1 MDLIAQTLAD
11 GLVLGGIDALAAVG
25 FSLIFG
31 VLHVINLSHGVLV
44 LLGAYLALIFSEAL
58 HIDPLLCIP
67 AVMAVLFCIGY
78 VYQRFLIQ
86 HAVDR
91 ASVNSMLLTF
101 GVALMLQNVMIWLF
115 SPDMKNITPSYA
127 FNSFKIG
134 PVNFDA
140 VRVSALIASLV
151 LLSLL
156 AAFLRYSPM
165 GRVIRATAQQTMAA
179 RLCGVNVR
187 HVYALTFAVSAAFAG
202 AAGIVIGIILP
213 FSPNDEGTWTLN
225 AFVVVVLGGVGS
237 PAGAL
242 IGGLLL
248 GLVST
253 LTAQYIGPAFPN
265 VTMFLLLVLLL
276 LVRPHGLL
284 GNAFARLAMRQNP
297 TLIAAVVVAGRRAAG
312 RRPPVPAA
320 VLRARRP
327 ADALFRRPRPRLG
340 DPRRLRGL
348 CELRPF
354 GLHRH
359 RRLRGR
365 PGREPVSPAC
375 RRPCCCRSAS
385 SPAALCCADPV
396 GGDRLS
402 DPAAARHLLRHR
414 HAGRQPCR
422 RRGHQQHRLLP
433 GRDGPQLPADRAGQ
447 RGSGRSSSTSCSSP
461 ARS

>member
-11 GLVLGGIDALAAVG
+11 GLVLGGIYALAAVG

-31 VLHVINLSHGVLV
+31 VLHVINLSHGILV
-44 LLGAYLALIFSEAL
+44 LLGAYLALILSQAL

-67 AVMAVLFCIGY
+67 LVMAALFCIGY
-78 VYQRFLIQ
+78 CYQRLLIQ

-127 FNSFKIG
+127 FDSFKIG

-140 VRVSALIASLV
+140 VRVSALIASLI

-156 AAFLRYSPM
+156 AAFLRYSAM
-165 GRVIRATAQQTMAA
+165 GRVIRATAQQTLAA

-265 VTMFLLLVLLL
+265 VTMFLLLVFLL

-284 GNAFARLAMRQNP
+284 GNAF
-297 TLIAAVVVAGRRAAG
+297 
-312 RRPPVPAA
+312 
-320 VLRARRP
+320 
-327 ADALFRRPRPRLG
+327 
-340 DPRRLRGL
+340 
-348 CELRPF
+348 
-354 GLHRH
+354 
-359 RRLRGR
+359 
-365 PGREPVSPAC
+365 
-375 RRPCCCRSAS
+375 SAS
-385 SPAALCCADPV
+385 
-396 GGDRLS
+396 R
-402 DPAAARHLLRHR
+402 
-414 HAGRQPCR
+414 
-422 RRGHQQHRLLP
+422 
-433 GRDGPQLPADRAGQ
+433 
-447 RGSGRSSSTSCSSP
+447 
-461 ARS
+461 

>member
-11 GLVLGGIDALAAVG
+11 GLVLGGIYALAAVG

-31 VLHVINLSHGVLV
+31 VLHVINLSHGILV
-44 LLGAYLALIFSEAL
+44 LLGAYLALILSETL

-67 AVMAVLFCIGY
+67 PVMVVLFCIGY
-78 VYQRFLIQ
+78 AYQRLLIQ

-115 SPDMKNITPSYA
+115 SPDMKSITPSYA

-140 VRVSALIASLV
+140 VRVSALVASLI

-248 GLVST
+248 GIVST

-284 GNAFARLAMRQNP
+284 GNAFAPSR
-297 TLIAAVVVAGRRAAG
+297 
-312 RRPPVPAA
+312 
-320 VLRARRP
+320 
-327 ADALFRRPRPRLG
+327 
-340 DPRRLRGL
+340 
-348 CELRPF
+348 
-354 GLHRH
+354 
-359 RRLRGR
+359 
-365 PGREPVSPAC
+365 
-375 RRPCCCRSAS
+375 
-385 SPAALCCADPV
+385 
-396 GGDRLS
+396 
-402 DPAAARHLLRHR
+402 
-414 HAGRQPCR
+414 
-422 RRGHQQHRLLP
+422 
-433 GRDGPQLPADRAGQ
+433 
-447 RGSGRSSSTSCSSP
+447 
-461 ARS
+461 

>member
-11 GLVLGGIDALAAVG
+11 GLVLGGIYALAAVG

-31 VLHVINLSHGVLV
+31 VLHVINLSHGILV
-44 LLGAYLALIFSEAL
+44 LLGAYLALILSETL

-78 VYQRFLIQ
+78 AYQRFLIQ

-156 AAFLRYSPM
+156 AAFLRYSAM

-284 GNAFARLAMRQNP
+284 GNAFAPSR
-297 TLIAAVVVAGRRAAG
+297 
-312 RRPPVPAA
+312 
-320 VLRARRP
+320 
-327 ADALFRRPRPRLG
+327 
-340 DPRRLRGL
+340 
-348 CELRPF
+348 
-354 GLHRH
+354 
-359 RRLRGR
+359 
-365 PGREPVSPAC
+365 
-375 RRPCCCRSAS
+375 
-385 SPAALCCADPV
+385 
-396 GGDRLS
+396 
-402 DPAAARHLLRHR
+402 
-414 HAGRQPCR
+414 
-422 RRGHQQHRLLP
+422 
-433 GRDGPQLPADRAGQ
+433 
-447 RGSGRSSSTSCSSP
+447 
-461 ARS
+461 